1 MNISFFQGVAILKKS
16 KMLKIVSSLLFF
28 ILIIVAFP
36 APAHATAVPINVE
49 LNQFTS
55 ANVAGDGGT
64 SLLWKKADANT
75 TSSGVLR
82 IVPNIGNQH
91 GVVVRRNKIK
101 LTGGFS
107 TNFVMNMNGSNSS
120 LPADGLTFVIQS
132 NAQPLVGNWG
142 AGLGYQ
148 SVGKSL
154 GVEFDIWKNVGQD
167 VATSTGQYYYDPN
180 ANHVAIVKNG
190 DNMHTPANM
199 DAIDDGTLTTGT
211 VVTNGAG
218 TKLTSSNPGTP
229 LSLYK
234 SDGTLDVNVWIDYDG
249 TTLTATYGPSS
260 TKTSSSNRVISKN
273 VGNDLNNQDVYVG
286 FSGSTGGSNANI
298 DIKKWSFTDTY
309 DPDPDVPPI
318 QGANSV
324 GITLIP
330 GSINPTTANFR
341 VKDINNN
348 DMLNQDVAVY
358 LDDSTTPISTIN
370 TGTNGAQATYSI
382 GTLSA
387 GSHTIKGVAANGGA
401 SNFASFSVI
410 IPITAIGAISGS
422 PQVGA
427 VLTAGALTPVGA
439 TASYQWQIASTAN
452 GSYSNI
458 TGATGTTYIPVAG
471 DLAKFIKVVATG
483 IGNYSG
489 TVTSAPTQAVAAP
502 PTLYVSP
509 AAATIPFG
517 STQQFEALFTNGTPN
532 AFNYAIFSGSSSDLL
547 GVYGS
552 NLTINGDIHTNNAFQ
567 SSSSIFNMTG
577 TCEAVK
583 TVNVWGSII
592 NMKKPVENAAYID
605 MPDFSETIKT
615 QANAAGQLYV
625 GNKNYS
631 GTNIDLSSPI
641 YVNGDLTIS
650 GSQISG
656 KGTIVA
662 TGDITISG
670 SGISLANG
678 ASVCIYSKT
687 GNITV
692 SSSVATLNGIF
703 YAPKGRIG
711 VYASNET
718 INGRLVGNTVQ
729 LSCSTLNIT
738 NSANDLS
745 SVPSSGPISVTSVW
759 SSSNPSVASIS
770 SDGVATG
777 NGLGTCTITAKYIF
791 NNVTYQASAQLTIVA
806 STAISPTMATF
817 DKNCNNVSVGHYADV
832 ATTMTL
838 YGATLSSIKNGNV
851 ILTSDTDYTISGS
864 AVTIKKAYLAA
875 QSIGTASLT
884 FSFSDGST
892 KTLTVT
898 VSDSTPPT
906 ISPTTAKFDKNS
918 ANINPGH
925 YADVATTM
933 TLNAATLNSIKNG
946 SVTLTANDYTISGS
960 TVTILKAYLAKQSIG
975 TTSLTFSFSDGST
988 QTLTITVSDST
999 SPTIS
1004 PTAATFDKNS
1014 ASTNYTDV
1022 ATIMTLNTATLS
1034 SIMNGSVALTAGSD
1048 YTISGSTVTILKAYL
1063 ATQSVGTTS
1072 LTFTFS
1078 EGSTKTLTVTVSDS
1092 TPPTISPATATF
1104 DKNSASTNCANVTT
1118 TMTLYS
1124 ASLSSI
1130 KNGSVTLT
1138 EGSGYTISGNT
1149 VTIPKVYLAAQS
1161 VGTTSLTFT
1170 FSDGSTKLLTVTVS
1184 DSTPTISPIAA
1195 TFDKNSANTSTG
1207 HYADIPVTMTLN
1219 GSSLTSITN
1228 GSTTLKAGSD
1238 YTVSGSNITLST
1250 TYLSTLSTSEIPT
1263 SLTFTFSSGNTQVLG
1278 ITVSDSTPTIS
1289 PTTATFDKN
1298 SANTSTGH
1306 YADIPVTMTLNGN
1319 TLTSITNGGIALKEG
1334 SAYTVSGS
1342 DVTLSTTYLVTL
1354 PTSETPT
1361 NLTFTF
1367 SSGNTQGLEIMVIDG
1382 APTIDP
1388 TTATFD
1394 KNINNTNVGHYV
1406 DLPVTMTLNGSNF
1419 ISIANGSTPLTEG
1432 SDYTKSEVTNGTQT
1446 VTLSKTYLL
1455 TLPTSSTATSLTFQF
1470 NGENSANTQTLNI
1483 TVGNTKLIS
1492 DLSIATQ
1499 TGAHR
1504 ISILPNVPIQAIIGL
1519 KLSRPATYLTMD
1531 FSKSNLNVGLPNHYC
1546 DNLDSGQKI
1555 SFSIDSTNPKIIIL
1569 HPTEPNTTFPGGT
1582 YRFGAYITEDG
1593 TSLIMESTATAQ
1605 DAADSTFIDST
1616 DAESSLSLNINVGT
1630 APPLH

>member
-1 MNISFFQGVAILKKS
+1 MMQFLKKS
-16 KMLKIVSSLLFF
+16 KVLETVSILFF
-28 ILIIVAFP
+28 FMLIIAAFP

-64 SLLWKKADANT
+64 SLLWKRANANT

-91 GVVVRRNKIK
+91 GVVVRRNKVK

-107 TNFVMNMNGSNSS
+107 TNFVMNMNGSKSD

-132 NAQPLVGNWG
+132 NPEPKVGNWG

-154 GVEFDIWKNVGQD
+154 GVEFDIWKNTGLD

-190 DNMHTPANM
+190 NNMHTPANK

-218 TKLTSSNPGTP
+218 IKLTSNKPGTP

-234 SDGTLDVNVWIDYDG
+234 KDGTLDVNVWIDYDG
-249 TTLTATYGPSS
+249 TTLTATYGPST

-273 VGNDLNNQDVYVG
+273 VGNELNNKEVYVG

-309 DPDPDVPPI
+309 DPDPVVPPS

-324 GITLIP
+324 EITLIP
-330 GSINPTTANFR
+330 GSINPTTANFL

-348 DMLNQDVAVY
+348 NMLNQDVAVY

-410 IPITAIGAISGS
+410 IPITAIEAISGS

-439 TASYQWQIASTAN
+439 TASYQWQIASTVN

-471 DLAKFIKVVATG
+471 DLAMFIKVVATG

-489 TVTSAPTQAVAAP
+489 TVTSAPTHAVAAP
-502 PTLYVSP
+502 PSLYISP
-509 AAATIPFG
+509 VDATIPLG
-517 STQQFEALFTNGTPN
+517 STQQFQALFTANGTTAPAQD
-532 AFNYAIFSGSSSDLL
+532 AFEYALFSGSQT
-547 GVYGS
+547 S
-552 NLTINGDIHTNNAFQ
+552 NLSISGNNHTVTGNAHSNNEVKL
-567 SSSSIFNMTG
+567 SGTTNVITG
-577 TCEAVK
+577 TCEAAT
-583 TVNVWGSII
+583 TVEISGNNNTVG
-592 NMKKPVENAAYID
+592 NPVPNAAIIG
-605 MPDFSETIKT
+605 MPDFSSAI
-615 QANAAGQLYV
+615 QAMAEAAGQIYNGNITYS
-625 GNKNYS
+625 GNKRVS
-631 GTNIDLSSPI
+631 ETSPI
-641 YVNGDLTIS
+641 YVNGSVTIS
-650 GSQISG
+650 GCTFSG
-656 KGTIVA
+656 MGTIVA
-662 TGDITISG
+662 TGDIHITGNSSYTNSNDSVCLYSKNGDIKISGNSQTVNGMLYAPNGTIS
-670 SGISLANG
+670 I
-678 ASVCIYSKT
+678 T
-687 GNITV
+687 GRNQ
-692 SSSVATLNGIF
+692 
-703 YAPKGRIG
+703 
-711 VYASNET
+711 T
-718 INGRLVGNTVQ
+718 INGRVIGNEIQ
-729 LSCSTLNIT
+729 LSGRDTQITST
-738 NSANDLS
+738 SNDLNS
-745 SVPSSGPISVTSVW
+745 LPQLNW

-777 NGLGTCTITAKYIF
+777 NGLGTCTITTTYLL
-791 NNVTYQASAQLTIVA
+791 NNTTYQASAQLTVV
-806 STAISPTMATF
+806 SLTAISPTMATF
-817 DKNCNNVSVGHYADV
+817 DKNCDNTSVGHYADV

-838 YGATLSSIKNGNV
+838 YGATLSSIKNGSV
-851 ILTSDTDYTISGS
+851 ILTSGSDYTISGS
-864 AVTIKKAYLAA
+864 TVTIKKAYLAT
-875 QSIGTASLT
+875 QSIGTTSLT
-884 FSFSDGST
+884 FFFSDGST

-946 SVTLTANDYTISGS
+946 SVTLTANDCTISGS

-975 TTSLTFSFSDGST
+975 TTNLTFTFSDGTT
-988 QTLTITVSDST
+988 QTLTVTVSDST

-1022 ATIMTLNTATLS
+1022 ATTMTLSTATLS
-1034 SIMNGSVALTAGSD
+1034 SIMNGSTALTAGSD
-1048 YTISGSTVTILKAYL
+1048 YTISGSSVTILKAYL

-1078 EGSTKTLTVTVSDS
+1078 DGSTQTLTVTVSDS
-1092 TPPTISPATATF
+1092 RTPTISPAAATF
-1104 DKNSASTNCANVTT
+1104 DKNSASTNYANVTT

-1138 EGSGYTISGNT
+1138 EGSDYTKSGST
-1149 VTIPKVYLAAQS
+1149 VTILKAYLAAQS

-1170 FSDGSTKLLTVTVS
+1170 FSYGTPQTLGIAVT
-1184 DSTPTISPIAA
+1184 DSTP
-1195 TFDKNSANTSTG
+1195 
-1207 HYADIPVTMTLN
+1207 
-1219 GSSLTSITN
+1219 
-1228 GSTTLKAGSD
+1228 
-1238 YTVSGSNITLST
+1238 
-1250 TYLSTLSTSEIPT
+1250 
-1263 SLTFTFSSGNTQVLG
+1263 
-1278 ITVSDSTPTIS
+1278 PTIS

-1298 SANTSTGH
+1298 SANAN
-1306 YADIPVTMTLNGN
+1306 YVDKDVTMTLY
-1319 TLTSITNGGIALKEG
+1319 A
-1334 SAYTVSGS
+1334 A
-1342 DVTLSTTYLVTL
+1342 TLSDIKNGSIPLINGTNYTIDGNRVTIKKEYLGAQSVGTT
-1354 PTSETPT
+1354 S
-1361 NLTFTF
+1361 LTFTF
-1367 SSGNTQGLEIMVIDG
+1367 SYGTPQTLGIAVTDSTQ
-1382 APTIDP
+1382 PTISP

-1394 KNINNTNVGHYV
+1394 KNSANANYV
-1406 DLPVTMTLNGSNF
+1406 DKDVTMTLNGTSLS
-1419 ISIANGSTPLTEG
+1419 SIKNGSTTLNTTSGET
-1432 SDYTKSEVTNGTQT
+1432 DYTVADSVVKILKEYLAKQSVGTTN
-1446 VTLSKTYLL
+1446 
-1455 TLPTSSTATSLTFQF
+1455 LTFTF
-1470 NGENSANTQTLNI
+1470 SDGNTQTLVV
-1483 TVGNTKLIS
+1483 TVSDSRPTELIS
-1492 DLSIATQ
+1492 NLSITTQ
-1499 TGAHR
+1499 AGAHR
-1504 ISILPNVPIQAIIGL
+1504 ISILPNVPIRSIVGFD
-1519 KLSRPATYLTMD
+1519 LSRQTANLVMD
-1531 FSKSNLNVGLPNHYC
+1531 FSKSNVTVALSDSLQCYC
-1546 DNLDSGQKI
+1546 DNTPI
-1555 SFSIDSTNPKIIIL
+1555 SFSLSVDPNDSKIFHL
-1569 HPTEPNTTFPGGT
+1569 LPSNSATLFPSGT
-1582 YRFGAYITEDG
+1582 YTFDAQITDVG
-1593 TSLIMESTATAQ
+1593 TSLILDSTVTAQ
-1605 DAADSTFIDST
+1605 DTTGFVDFEVAASDT
-1616 DAESSLSLNINVGT
+1616 SSLSIMVGT